1 MTDQKRN
8 PLVEMRN
15 INVAFGGVHAV
26 DDVTIDL
33 REGEVVGLVGGNG
46 AGKST
51 LMRIIAGLESPDS
64 VAVTCEGISMPWKRA
79 CQKMRNHIIYLHQ
92 QPYLFDRSVT
102 DNIAYGLRRQGLSV
116 KEISRKVPEALDWA
130 GIAHLQLRNAR
141 ELSGSERQRV
151 AFADASHDQAT
162 QARRC

>member
-1 MTDQKRN
+1 LRKSLRGRLLLDIEALAIHEQCC
-8 PLVEMRN
+8 
-15 INVAFGGVHAV
+15 VAPGG
-26 DDVTIDL
+26 
-33 REGEVVGLVGGNG
+33 RNG

-102 DNIAYGLRRQGLSV
+102 DNIA
-116 KEISRKVPEALDWA
+116 
-130 GIAHLQLRNAR
+130 
-141 ELSGSERQRV
+141 
-151 AFADASHDQAT
+151 
-162 QARRC
+162 